1 MPDQGQVDPAAQ
13 GRDPG
18 APSDLLARLEAAL
31 VEAAGAGDVDEVA
44 RVLIEDLAALPGV
57 CRVGLALT
65 EGGGRRLRFT
75 SGPDDKG
82 PLPDRL
88 EWCHIDAYD
97 DVPLTDVVRT
107 GRAIHAALDTLEERW
122 PWLVEQER
130 QRGGAG
136 LAVVPLPG
144 TGSPIGGLLL
154 VLESPPDRGAEP
166 GPDLLAA
173 AARRTAEAVAD
184 VRSRRSRDLAEELA
198 ETEAAAEP
206 GARTASLRLPPES
219 TAPGR
224 ARAFLREELQTWGVG
239 EEIVETAQLC
249 LSEVVTNAVNHAH
262 TVADV
267 RLSLLDGVL
276 TVLVR
281 DRGELGEVLEPTREE
296 DPLAVYGRGLMLVE
310 ALTDRWGSERDAGG
324 TTVWFAL
331 DLDRRAD
338 DLAEEWAEERG
349 QDPDDRA

>member
-13 GRDPG
+13 GQDPG
-18 APSDLLARLEAAL
+18 VPSSPLARLETAL
-31 VEAAGAGDVDEVA
+31 VQATGAGDVDGVVRA
-44 RVLIEDLAALPGV
+44 VLEDLATLPGV
-57 CRVGLALT
+57 CRVALALT

-75 SGPDDKG
+75 AGPDDG
-82 PLPDRL
+82 PLPDQL

-107 GRAIHAALDTLEERW
+107 GHAIHAALDTLEERW

-130 QRGGAG
+130 ERGGAA

-154 VLESPPDRGAEP
+154 VLATPPDGLVGA

-173 AARRTAEAVAD
+173 VARRTAEAVAD
-184 VRSRRSRDLAEELA
+184 VRARRSRDLAEELA

-206 GARTASLRLPPES
+206 GARTASLRLPPEP
-219 TAPGR
+219 TAPRR
-224 ARAFLREELQTWGVG
+224 ARGFLSEELRTWGVG
-239 EEIVETAQLC
+239 EEIVGTAQLC

-267 RLSLLDGVL
+267 RVSLLDGVL

-281 DRGELGEVLEPTREE
+281 DRGAHGEVLEPTREE

-338 DLAEEWAEERG
+338 DLAEEWAEERA
-349 QDPDDRA
+349 QDPEDQD

>member
-13 GRDPG
+13 GQGSVTPSG
-18 APSDLLARLEAAL
+18 ALTRLESAL
-31 VEAAGAGDVDEVA
+31 AEASGAGDVDEIA
-44 RVLIEDLAALPGV
+44 RAVLADLALLPGV

-75 SGPDDKG
+75 SGPDAGD
-82 PLPDRL
+82 PLPDQP

-107 GRAIHAALDTLEERW
+107 GRPIHAELATLEERW

-130 QRGGAG
+130 ERGGSV

-144 TGSPIGGLLL
+144 TGSPIGGLLV
-154 VLESPPDRGAEP
+154 VLETTPDRGAA
-166 GPDLLAA
+166 GPDLLEA
-173 AARRTAEAVAD
+173 AARRTAEAIAD

-206 GARTASLRLPPES
+206 GARTASLRLPPEP
-219 TAPGR
+219 TAPRR
-224 ARAFLREELQTWGVG
+224 ARAFLSEELQTWGVG

-267 RLSLLDGVL
+267 RLSLLEGVL

-281 DRGELGEVLEPTREE
+281 DRGAQGDVAEPTREE

-338 DLAEEWAEERG
+338 DLAEEWGQERG
-349 QDPDDRA
+349 EQPDEPA

>member
-1 MPDQGQVDPAAQ
+1 MPERGQVDPAAQ
-13 GRDPG
+13 DRDPG
-18 APSDLLARLEAAL
+18 ASSGVLARLDQALGEATD
-31 VEAAGAGDVDEVA
+31 AGDVDDVVRA
-44 RVLIEDLAALPGV
+44 LLEDLAAVPGV

-75 SGPDDKG
+75 AAPDGKG
-82 PLPDRL
+82 PLPDEL
-88 EWCHIDAYD
+88 DWCHIDAYD
-97 DVPLTDVVRT
+97 DVPLTEVVRT
-107 GRAIHAALDTLEERW
+107 GRAVHAELGTLEERW
-122 PWLVEQER
+122 PWLVERER
-130 QRGGAG
+130 ERGGAV

-144 TGSPIGGLLL
+144 TGSPIGGLML
-154 VLESPPDRGAEP
+154 VLETTPERGGVRAE
-166 GPDLLAA
+166 LLEA

-184 VRSRRSRDLAEELA
+184 VRARRSRDLAEELA

-206 GARTASLRLPPES
+206 GARTASLRLAPEP
-219 TAPGR
+219 TAPRR
-224 ARAFLREELQTWGVG
+224 ARAFLSAELQAWGVE

-267 RLSLLDGVL
+267 RLSLLEGVL

-281 DRGELGEVLEPTREE
+281 DRGEQGEVLEPTREE

-310 ALTDRWGSERDAGG
+310 ALTDRWGSERDVGG

-331 DLDRRAD
+331 DVDRRAD
-338 DLAEEWAEERG
+338 EQE
-349 QDPDDRA
+349 